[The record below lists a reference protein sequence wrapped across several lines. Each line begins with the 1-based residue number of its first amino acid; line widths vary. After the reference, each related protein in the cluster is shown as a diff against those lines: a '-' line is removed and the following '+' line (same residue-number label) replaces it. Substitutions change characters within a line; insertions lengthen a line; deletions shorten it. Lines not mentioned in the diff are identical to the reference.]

1 MTSSVRTR
9 QARKVT
15 ILELS
20 GRIVVGEAADQ
31 LGQALQDCIAAGH
44 LDLLLECSQVSYID
58 SQGIQVLV
66 RGVISIERRGGKL
79 KLLKLSPRVREVLNI
94 TRLLT
99 VIESFEDEGA
109 ALRSFES

>member
-66 RGVISIERRGGKL
+66 RGVISIERDRK
-79 KLLKLSPRVREVLNI
+79 S
-94 TRLLT
+94 TRLNSSH
-99 VIESFEDEGA
+99 IQKSRMPSSA
-109 ALRSFES
+109 